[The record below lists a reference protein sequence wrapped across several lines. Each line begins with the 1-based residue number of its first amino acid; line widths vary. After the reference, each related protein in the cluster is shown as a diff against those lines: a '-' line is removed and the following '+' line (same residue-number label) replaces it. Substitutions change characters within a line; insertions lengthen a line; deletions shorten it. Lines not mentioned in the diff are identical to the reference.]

1 MTKISVSSC
10 ICDSI
15 HTITGRVEGDRII
28 VQIDTLCEKFRES
41 NCLEFP
47 LNGLPENQSNLI
59 LEMEGQIGCS
69 FKCTRECALDCTRQ
83 CLIPPAVLNVCS
95 IEYELAKKKLA
106 ESVLAE
112 SVLAEPAFTEPA
124 LKETSF
130 LETPKYTSSEI
141 Q

>member
-10 ICDSI
+10 ICNSI
-15 HTITGRVEGDRII
+15 HTITGRVKGDRII
-28 VQIDTLCEKFRES
+28 VQIDTPCEKFKES

-47 LNGLPENQSNLI
+47 LCQLPENQNNLI
-59 LEMEGQIGCS
+59 LEMEGQMDCS

-83 CLIPPAVLNVCS
+83 CLIPPAVLSVCS
-95 IEYELAKKKLA
+95 IEYELAKKELT
-106 ESVLAE
+106 ESVLA
-112 SVLAEPAFTEPA
+112 EPA

-130 LETPKYTSSEI
+130 LETPKYTSSET